1 MCTADA
7 RADELMAC
15 LSAAGFS
22 PRRYDHGEYVVV
34 EMEVRRPLPAE
45 GWKELYELLE
55 TVAGWGGRWGL
66 VNKRDG
72 LIAHAS
78 IRKTPA
84 AHGCPGERP
93 SALGS

>member
-1 MCTADA
+1 
-7 RADELMAC
+7 MAS

-22 PRRYDHGEYVVV
+22 PHQYDHGEYVVV

-45 GWKELYELLE
+45 DWKQLYELLGM
-55 TVAGWGGRWGL
+55 VAGWGGRWGL
-66 VNKRDG
+66 VSKKNG
-72 LIAHAS
+72 LTAHAS

-84 AHGCPGERP
+84 THECPGAWP